1 MPSEIDL
8 DSFLKLA
15 EKVESCK
22 VKRVG
27 DVVKLKLRGSN
38 QLYTVKISKNKAEEI
53 IKKLPCK
60 VVEV

>member
-53 IKKLPCK
+53 IKELPCK